1 MGAQAAGGAAAAQG
15 SADRTEKIARPEQ
28 ADNSADETVA
38 MRTVPAPGDAD
49 APTQAFAVQ
58 QQGDPDGVTQRIQ
71 RTDRVPGAV
80 PLSKPPSTPRPAPG
94 PKQAGA
100 QRPTGPNQV
109 EETRPSDP
117 QRPAEPRQ
125 VASAPSPA
133 DIQPTRPAQQQQRP
147 IAPPQ
152 RIEPQPQP
160 QPAAQQGGSKKLL
173 LIGGAAVVVIVALVA
188 VIAALAGG
196 GGDSPETQV
205 RAAISQYTSALDQGD
220 LAGLRDSTCGAL
232 HDYYQ
237 GISEADFAGV
247 HEVSQ
252 QSGSIPVVEKVD
264 AVRVT
269 DGTALAQAT
278 VFIRSDPNT
287 KTERTFDLQRTDAGW
302 KVCEPPTG
310 AS

>member
-1 MGAQAAGGAAAAQG
+1 MRAVPPAG
-15 SADRTEKIARPEQ
+15 
-28 ADNSADETVA
+28 N
-38 MRTVPAPGDAD
+38 AD
-49 APTQAFAVQ
+49 APTQAFPVQ

-100 QRPTGPNQV
+100 QRPTGPHQV

-117 QRPAEPRQ
+117 QRPPEPRQ
-125 VASAPSPA
+125 SSAPSPA

-152 RIEPQPQP
+152 RIEPQQQQ
-160 QPAAQQGGSKKLL
+160 QPAEQRKGQKKLL
-173 LIGGAAVVVIVALVA
+173 LIGGAVVVLIVALVA
-188 VIAALAGG
+188 IIAALAGG
-196 GGDSPETQV
+196 GEDPPETQV
-205 RAAISQYTSALDQGD
+205 RNAIAQYTSALDRGD
-220 LAGLRDSTCGAL
+220 LAGLRGSTCGAL

-237 GISEADFAGV
+237 GISEDDFAGV
-247 HEVSQ
+247 HQVSQ

-269 DGTALAQAT
+269 DATALAQAT

-287 KTERTFDLQRTDAGW
+287 KTERTFDLQRTDTGW
-302 KVCEPPTG
+302 KVCEPQTG
-310 AS
+310 TP

>member
-1 MGAQAAGGAAAAQG
+1 
-15 SADRTEKIARPEQ
+15 
-28 ADNSADETVA
+28 
-38 MRTVPAPGDAD
+38 MRAVPAPGDAD
-49 APTQAFAVQ
+49 APTQAFSVQ

-80 PLSKPPSTPRPAPG
+80 PLSKPPTTPRPAPG

-100 QRPTGPNQV
+100 QRPTGPAQA
-109 EETRPSDP
+109 EETRPGQGPGP
-117 QRPAEPRQ
+117 QRPPEPRQ
-125 VASAPSPA
+125 VSSAPSPA

-152 RIEPQPQP
+152 RIEPQQQQ
-160 QPAAQQGGSKKLL
+160 QPAEQGKSQKKLL
-173 LIGGAAVVVIVALVA
+173 LIGGAVIVVIVALVA
-188 VIAALAGG
+188 IIAALAGG
-196 GGDSPETQV
+196 GTDSPETQV
-205 RAAISQYTSALDQGD
+205 RAAINRYTSSLDQGN
-220 LAGLRDSTCGAL
+220 LAGLRESTCGAL

-237 GISEADFAGV
+237 GISEQDFAGV
-247 HEVSQ
+247 HQVSR

-269 DGTALAQAT
+269 DATALAQAT
-278 VFIRSDPNT
+278 VFIPSDPNS

-310 AS
+310 TP

>member
-1 MGAQAAGGAAAAQG
+1 
-15 SADRTEKIARPEQ
+15 
-28 ADNSADETVA
+28 
-38 MRTVPAPGDAD
+38 MRVVPAPGNAD
-49 APTQAFAVQ
+49 APTQAFPVQ
-58 QQGDPDGVTQRIQ
+58 QQGGPDGATQRIQ

-80 PLSKPPSTPRPAPG
+80 PLSKPPTTPRPAPG

-100 QRPTGPNQV
+100 QRPAGPNQV

-152 RIEPQPQP
+152 RIEPQPQ
-160 QPAAQQGGSKKLL
+160 QPAEQGGGGKKLL
-173 LIGGAAVVVIVALVA
+173 LIGGAMVVVIVALVA
-188 VIAALAGG
+188 IIAALAGG
-196 GGDSPETQV
+196 GEDSPETQV
-205 RAAISQYTSALDQGD
+205 RNAIAKYTSSLDQGD
-220 LAGLRDSTCGAL
+220 LAGLRESTCGAL

-237 GISEADFAGV
+237 GISEQDFAGV
-247 HEVSQ
+247 HQVSQ